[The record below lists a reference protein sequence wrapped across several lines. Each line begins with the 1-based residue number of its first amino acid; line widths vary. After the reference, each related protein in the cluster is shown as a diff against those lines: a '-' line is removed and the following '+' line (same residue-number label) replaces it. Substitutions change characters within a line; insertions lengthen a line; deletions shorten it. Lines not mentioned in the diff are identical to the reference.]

1 MMRSTNR
8 RERDMEKPV
17 KMYSLSTCGHCK
29 ATKRFL
35 NDCMVKYEFTD
46 VDLLEGEERAAI
58 LEEVRKWN
66 PNCSFPTIIIGDKVI
81 VGYKE
86 DELRE
91 ALGLTNNVELLFET
105 FKKVQEPKGYYFNK
119 DKERVIQLLEALL
132 VNKERYG
139 YMACPCRLA
148 SGDRE
153 KDKDIICP
161 CVYREA
167 DVKEYGS
174 CYCNLYVSKEWNE
187 DKIPHVYV
195 PERRKS
201 SF

>member
-1 MMRSTNR
+1 
-8 RERDMEKPV
+8 MEKPV

-35 NDCMVKYEFTD
+35 NECKAEYEFTD

-66 PNCSFPTIIIGDKVI
+66 PNCSFPTVIIGDRVI
-81 VGYKE
+81 VGHKE

-91 ALGLTNNVELLFET
+91 ALGLTDDTELLYDT
-105 FKKVQEPKGYYFNK
+105 MRKVQEPKGYYFNRDK
-119 DKERVIQLLEALL
+119 DHVTQLLEALL
-132 VNKERYG
+132 RNKERYG

-153 KDKDIICP
+153 KDRDIICP
-161 CVYREA
+161 CVYREP

-187 DKIPHVYV
+187 DKVEHQYV
-195 PERRKS
+195 PERRKP